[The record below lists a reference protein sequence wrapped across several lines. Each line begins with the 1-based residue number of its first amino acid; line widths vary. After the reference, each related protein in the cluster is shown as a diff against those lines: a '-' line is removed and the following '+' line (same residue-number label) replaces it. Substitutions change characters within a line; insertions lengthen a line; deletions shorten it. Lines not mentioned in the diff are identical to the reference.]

1 MENEKHL
8 NAIFDINKYSFNSYS
23 DVFLREG
30 EIDCCDNEIEIL
42 LKTNAFNFYIKW
54 LEEMIKGNYITSN
67 YNKSTKEQLIIE
79 TYYFMIDKSN
89 YLYYYEFDE
98 IDECSEIILLLN
110 SNGNFIATG
119 HNGGHLFIRT
129 DKFSFCN
136 SDGTGDQLFYKKN
149 NINNKVL
156 LEKSL
161 DLINYCISIYTNSS
175 DDENSDD
182 ENN

>member
-1 MENEKHL
+1 MENEKYL

-42 LKTNAFNFYIKW
+42 LKKDSFNFYIKW
-54 LEEMIKGNYITSN
+54 LEEMLNGNYITSN
-67 YNKSTKEQLIIE
+67 YNTITKEQLIIK
-79 TYYFMIDKSN
+79 TCYFIIDKSN
-89 YLYYYEFDE
+89 YLHYYNFDE

-119 HNGGHLFIRT
+119 HNGGHLFIKT

-136 SDGTGDQLFYKKN
+136 SDGTGDQLFRN
-149 NINNKVL
+149 GNKLTKEIL
-156 LEKSL
+156 LGKSL
-161 DLINYCISIYTNSS
+161 ELINYCISNYTT
-175 DDENSDD
+175 DY
-182 ENN
+182 